1 MKSFKLVLF
10 LLAFAGLAIGQSQ
23 QAGKAILKIEPQ
35 YLASCG
41 SDHIEIDALQQ
52 YFQDQD
58 ISIVQKFPNAK
69 APTARS
75 FDGAGVEIRTIYEL
89 TFDQNLEVQKVV
101 NRLKRFEQVEY
112 AEPKFID
119 EVVFQPN
126 DTRYADQQPDLELIN
141 APQAW
146 DILQGNPNAVVAIV
160 DNGTDID
167 HPDLVNQLYQ
177 NPGEQIDGSDSDNNG
192 YEDDLNGWDFV
203 NENGNTEV
211 ADGDNHGIHVA
222 GIAAASTNNN
232 SGVAST
238 GFYVTYM
245 PVKVGEGSTIRFGY
259 DGIVYAA
266 DNGAQVINCSWGS
279 SNYSDY
285 ANDIIDYAT
294 INQNALVV
302 AAAGNNEVDEPFYPA
317 AYKNALAVS
326 SVNSVGDPSFF
337 SNYGYWID
345 IAAPGENIL
354 STVEDGGYN
363 NNTGT
368 SMAAPAVSGAVG
380 LLLAQYPSLTPNQ
393 IRAHLKATASSFSQ
407 LDSSSS
413 RFGKFGA
420 GILDMEQMLSS
431 NLTTPYFS
439 MDNVVVTDSADNILE
454 VGDTVYVYA
463 SLTNFLAQSSDV
475 WLHLNADSNFIV
487 VDDSASFGSF
497 SISENK
503 NNLDQPFRIVV
514 NSPNELDINSVLQFD
529 LYEVNSTSV
538 LQTFY
543 KEVILNPG
551 FINVD
556 DNRISTTA
564 TSIGRVGYYDNN
576 NTLGLGLELQ
586 GGQSML
592 FEAGLMVGSDQN
604 GSPVVVDD
612 VRNDQSRDRDF
623 SSLNSITRITNPAF
637 AFLGQGSFTDTIPN
651 LLRNDSLGV
660 VVNQRVMAYDEFG
673 QDQYVL
679 FEYRIRN
686 VTNQLQTGVR
696 IGFFTDFDVENYNQ
710 NKVLTDEGRRLLFTK
725 GTGENDPLA
734 AVQLIEGEGFN
745 PYAVDNVN
753 GGGGGIDISD
763 SLPSTTKWQLLSE
776 SRESAGNTRDV
787 GNDVIQVL
795 SSGPYDLAPN
805 DEVKV
810 CFALFAAETERDLYR
825 VADSAYYQ
833 YNGVFLN
840 GREKI
845 SQKDD
850 IRLYPNPVKS
860 TVRLVCESCKYGGMM
875 NVKSITGETVLTKK
889 VVGSTQEIDLGD
901 LSTGTYLLEIHNGQ
915 NRYVKKILKL

>member
-1 MKSFKLVLF
+1 MKSFKLILLSLVCTVL
-10 LLAFAGLAIGQSQ
+10 AYGQNQ
-23 QAGKAILKIEPQ
+23 QAGKAIVKIKPQ
-35 YLASCG
+35 NLASCG
-41 SDHIEIDALQQ
+41 SDHLEIDALQH
-52 YFQDQD
+52 YFQDQG
-58 ISIVQKFPNAK
+58 ISIIQKFPNAK
-69 APTARS
+69 APVARS

-89 TFDQNLEVQKVV
+89 TFDQNLKVQKVV

-119 EVVFQPN
+119 ELVFQPN

-160 DNGTDID
+160 DNGTDLD
-167 HPDLVNQLYQ
+167 HPDLINQLYQ
-177 NPGEQIDGSDSDNNG
+177 NAGEQVNGSDSDNNG

-222 GIAAASTNNN
+222 GIAAASSNNN

-238 GFYVTYM
+238 GFDVTYM
-245 PVKVGEGSTIRFGY
+245 PVKVGEGRTIRFGY

-285 ANDIIDYAT
+285 ANDIVDYAT

-302 AAAGNNEVDEPFYPA
+302 AAAGNNGVDEPFYPA
-317 AYKNALAVS
+317 AYKNTLAVS
-326 SVNSVGDPSFF
+326 SVNSAGEPSFF
-337 SNYGYWID
+337 SNFGYWVD

-354 STVEDGGYN
+354 STVEDGTYN

-368 SMAAPAVSGAVG
+368 SMAAPAVSGAVA

-393 IRAHLKATASSFSQ
+393 IRAHLKATASPFLQ
-407 LDSSSS
+407 LDSSSL

-420 GILDMEQMLSS
+420 GILNMEQMLISS
-431 NLTTPYFS
+431 LTAPYFS

-463 SLTNFLAQSSDV
+463 SLTNYLAQSSDV

-487 VDDSASFGSF
+487 VDDSAGFGSF
-497 SISENK
+497 TVSENK

-529 LYEVNSTSV
+529 LYEVNSTSI

-576 NTLGLGLELQ
+576 NTLGLGLELE

-592 FEAGLMVGSDQN
+592 FEAGLMVGSDQS

-612 VRNDQSRDRDF
+612 IRNDQIRDRDF
-623 SSLNSITRITNPAF
+623 SPLNSITRISNPTF

-651 LLRNDSLGV
+651 LLRNDSLGL

-710 NKVLTDEGRRLLFTK
+710 NKVVTDEGRRIVFTK
-725 GTGENDPLA
+725 GTGENDPFA
-734 AVQLIEGEGFN
+734 AVQLTEGNGFN
-745 PYAVDNVN
+745 AYAIDNVN

-763 SLPSTTKWQLLSE
+763 SLPSITKWQLLSE
-776 SRESAGNTRDV
+776 TRETAGNTRDV

-810 CFALFAAETERDLYR
+810 CFALFAAQTERDLYR
-825 VADSAYYQ
+825 IADSAYYQ
-833 YNGVFLN
+833 YNGVLLN

-845 SQKDD
+845 SQNNG
-850 IRLYPNPVKS
+850 IRLYPNPVKNK
-860 TVRLVCESCKYGGMM
+860 VNLVCEGCESGGILNM
-875 NVKSITGETVLTKK
+875 KSITGETILTKNIAGK
-889 VVGSTQEIDLGD
+889 TKEIDLSN
-901 LSTGTYLLEIHNGQ
+901 LPSGTYLLEIHNGQ
-915 NRYVKKILKL
+915 NRYVKKLLKL